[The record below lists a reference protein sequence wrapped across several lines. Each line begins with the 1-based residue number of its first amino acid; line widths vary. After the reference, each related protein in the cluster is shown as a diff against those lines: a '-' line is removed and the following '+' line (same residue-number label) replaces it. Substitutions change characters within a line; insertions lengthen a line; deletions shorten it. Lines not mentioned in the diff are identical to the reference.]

1 MKPVLM
7 AMGALL
13 LVILGYAWM
22 DGKFGV
28 SPTLNRNT
36 REKLIY
42 FEPEGR
48 IEVGEEKSFEIKAN
62 FKDGAIGSFDL
73 EFQYDPT
80 VIRVSE
86 VKVNKNKFDQVVLE
100 DIDEDFGKIR
110 IRAESSQLGAN
121 LTGGVMDLATIKIRG
136 LKKGGVEISSGEKLE
151 MGVWGDGKI
160 GGGDFQFSS

>member
-1 MKPVLM
+1 
-7 AMGALL
+7 MGALFL
-13 LVILGYAWM
+13 IMLVYAWM

-48 IEVGEEKSFEIKAN
+48 IGMGEEKSFEIKAN

-110 IRAESSQLGAN
+110 IRAESSQLGAS
-121 LTGGVMDLATIKIRG
+121 LAGGVIDLATIKIRG
-136 LKKGGVEISSGEKLE
+136 LKKGGVIISSSKKAEV
-151 MGVWGDGKI
+151 GVWEEGKI
-160 GGGDFQFSS
+160 GMSVFQFLDFKVTVL